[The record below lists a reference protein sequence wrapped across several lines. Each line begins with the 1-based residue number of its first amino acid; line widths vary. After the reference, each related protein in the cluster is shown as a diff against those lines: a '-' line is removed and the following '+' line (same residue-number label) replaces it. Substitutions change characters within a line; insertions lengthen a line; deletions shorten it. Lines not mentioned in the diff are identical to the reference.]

1 MGRRFKPPVGHIPA
15 LPHLSHK
22 SLMSHPC
29 VTMSMLTLNPITLYY
44 WDFIMIYHGPK
55 QLISSWAS
63 EVHPGAPL
71 SRCSSTRKTLT
82 TTKTCPSSHSGT
94 RPPTST
100 APSSNVDSVLTKSLS
115 ISKPTPAQG
124 LYQKPLKTGNKHVP
138 ASSTLERIDDEDSDT
153 EMIEGGSD
161 VNLGPIKLVDK
172 NQSTNIEFHCTQDT
186 PSKLKQLKRKLKV
199 CV

>member
-1 MGRRFKPPVGHIPA
+1 MPPVSCIPA
-15 LPHLSHK
+15 LPHLLHK
-22 SLMSHPC
+22 SLMFRPC
-29 VTMSMLTLNPITLYY
+29 VTMSMLTLDPITLYY
-44 WDFIMIYHGPK
+44 WDFIMTYCRPK

-71 SRCSSTRKTLT
+71 SCCSSTRKTLT
-82 TTKTCPSSHSGT
+82 TTKTRPSSCSGT

-115 ISKPTPAQG
+115 ISEPTPAQG

-138 ASSTLERIDDEDSDT
+138 ASSTLETIDDEDSNI
-153 EMIEGGSD
+153 EMIEGGLD
-161 VNLGPIKLVDK
+161 VNLGPIELVDENK
-172 NQSTNIEFHCTQDT
+172 STNVEFHRAQDT
-186 PSKLKQLKRKLKV
+186 PLKVKQLKRKPKV